1 MDTPHTLIA
10 TAEVARSSGHG
21 ADRHLYRRG
30 REARDSPLYILDYS
44 WWARPGGWGR
54 PGNVPRGNIF
64 GRPPGHG
71 RSRSRGRLGNG
82 GSASP
87 TLPDVATGIGP
98 PPVKGAGQA
107 PAPVTTTHDQRPARR
122 RGKIQIRLAL
132 SGMCLVSCAPNIFGG
147 GLRVETM
154 TQTEPPAAGDGPRC
168 RARRRS
174 GAAGNGRQRGRNEV
188 EKMTDGTTSRS
199 NSRRRTTM

>member
-64 GRPPGHG
+64 GRPPDHG
-71 RSRSRGRLGNG
+71 RSRSRSRLGNG
-82 GSASP
+82 GSASQ
-87 TLPDVATGIGP
+87 TP
-98 PPVKGAGQA
+98 PPRNRVGRG
-107 PAPVTTTHDQRPARR
+107 DGLRPASRQGSGTSTR
-122 RGKIQIRLAL
+122 TRHHDPRPAASAASGKDTNQTSSL
-132 SGMCLVSCAPNIFGG
+132 GHVSCILCAKYLRRTA

-154 TQTEPPAAGDGPRC
+154 TQTEPSAAGDGPRC

-174 GAAGNGRQRGRNEV
+174 GTAG
-188 EKMTDGTTSRS
+188 DGPVSYTHLTLPTKRIV
-199 NSRRRTTM
+199 

>member
-44 WWARPGGWGR
+44 WRARPGGWGCR

-64 GRPPGHG
+64 GRPPATVVVAVAVASGTEG
-71 RSRSRGRLGNG
+71 VRPRRLPP
-82 GSASP
+82 A
-87 TLPDVATGIGP
+87 TEWDVATGIGP
-98 PPVKGAGQA
+98 PPVKGAGPA

-132 SGMCLVSCAPNIFGG
+132 GHVSCILCAKYLRRTEGG
-147 GLRVETM
+147 
-154 TQTEPPAAGDGPRC
+154 DDD
-168 RARRRS
+168 
-174 GAAGNGRQRGRNEV
+174 
-188 EKMTDGTTSRS
+188 TDGTTS
-199 NSRRRTTM
+199 SRRRTKM

>member
-64 GRPPGHG
+64 GRPPATVVVAVAVASGTEG
-71 RSRSRGRLGNG
+71 VRPRRL
-82 GSASP
+82 P
-87 TLPDVATGIGP
+87 PVTEWDVATGIGP
-98 PPVKGAGQA
+98 PPVKGAGPA

-174 GAAGNGRQRGRNEV
+174 GAAG
-188 EKMTDGTTSRS
+188 DG
-199 NSRRRTTM
+199 RRRGTH

>member
-21 ADRHLYRRG
+21 AARHPHRRG

-44 WWARPGGWGR
+44 WWARPGGWGCR

-87 TLPDVATGIGP
+87 TP
-98 PPVKGAGQA
+98 PPRHRVGRG
-107 PAPVTTTHDQRPARR
+107 DGYRPASRQ
-122 RGKIQIRLAL
+122 G
-132 SGMCLVSCAPNIFGG
+132 SGTSTRTRHHDP
-147 GLRVETM
+147 R
-154 TQTEPPAAGDGPRC
+154 PAASAASGKDTNQTSS
-168 RARRRS
+168 RACVLYLV
-174 GAAGNGRQRGRNEV
+174 RQISSE
-188 EKMTDGTTSRS
+188 D
-199 NSRRRTTM
+199 